1 MNQIF
6 RASDKIFQKNLI
18 QKEILNQLLSDSLM
32 ISSAME
38 LKINMLDKWIHLSLK
53 KKIKH
58 ITNIFVDK

>member
-53 KKIKH
+53 K
-58 ITNIFVDK
+58 NI